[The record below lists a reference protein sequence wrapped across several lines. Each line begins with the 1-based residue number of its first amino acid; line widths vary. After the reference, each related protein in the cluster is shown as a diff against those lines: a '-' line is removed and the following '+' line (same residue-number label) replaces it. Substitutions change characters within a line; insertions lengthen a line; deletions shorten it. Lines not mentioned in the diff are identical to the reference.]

1 MSADPF
7 AVPLGSD
14 RVVRL
19 FGESP
24 AEAIDRLRA
33 LPAPSNDVLRK
44 RESAV
49 RGEDARGRFD
59 AAMDQSLID
68 PLSEIATVA
77 GVLAHRASGAQAN
90 QLTAIADAAMHANA
104 MLADLMTF
112 VRSGMGGLTVRR
124 RPLDLKVLCE
134 RVVDAV
140 HCAHPD
146 RPLLFTSDRRVD
158 GRWDPEAIEL
168 LLSKLLVNAIQHS
181 PRRPAVRVALQAVAE
196 SAVLDVWSPG
206 VIAPEVMPDLF
217 EPFVTGGAA
226 SQRRPHLG
234 LGLYLA
240 REVARAHG
248 GRIEVRAAEGTL
260 FRVVLPRL

>member
-33 LPAPSNDVLRK
+33 MPAPSNDVLRK
-44 RESAV
+44 RESPA
-49 RGEDARGRFD
+49 RGED
-59 AAMDQSLID
+59 
-68 PLSEIATVA
+68 ATVA
-77 GVLAHRASGAQAN
+77 GVLAHRASGTQAN

-104 MLADLMTF
+104 MLADLMNF

-146 RPLLFTSDRRVD
+146 RPVVFTSDRRVD

-206 VIAPEVMPDLF
+206 IIAPEVMPDLF
-217 EPFVTGGAA
+217 EPFVAGGSAL
-226 SQRRPHLG
+226 QRRPHLG